1 MKILDLIENICLPK
15 ERIIQKDRLENIEQ
29 TRNSFIK
36 EIYQN
41 ELTNKKCQNIFTV
54 LNYIE
59 HFLISASAVSGFVS
73 VSPFASLLDITI
85 GITISPIGLKVCG
98 IIAGI
103 EKYKSIIK

>member
-1 MKILDLIENICLPK
+1 MRIFDLIKNICLAK
-15 ERIIQKDRLENIEQ
+15 ERIIQLHRLEHIEQ

-36 EIYQN
+36 EIDQN
-41 ELTNKKCQNIFTV
+41 ELINKKRQNTFTV

-59 HFLISASAVSGFVS
+59 HFLVSASPVYGFVS

-85 GITISPIGLKVCG
+85 GITISPIGLNICG

>member
-1 MKILDLIENICLPK
+1 MKILDLIENICLLK
-15 ERIIQKDRLENIEQ
+15 ECIIQKVRLENIEQ
-29 TRNSFIK
+29 TKNYFIK

-41 ELTNKKCQNIFTV
+41 ELTSKKCQNIFTV